1 MTRFLKYGTIIST
14 YLLVASVLLQ
24 IYARFFMDN
33 TPAWTEEASRLFFIY
48 TMSFA
53 AGLALKNNYYVYLE
67 LFYDNMNLRSQ
78 KVLMVLIY
86 VGIVLLFTL
95 MSYASFKFVQLGIPE
110 KSPSMK
116 ISMSIAFFSMFIM
129 AASICFF
136 AIIDILKIFKDLK

>member
-67 LFYDNMNLRSQ
+67 LFYEKMNLRSQ
-78 KVLMVLIY
+78 RVLMVLIY
-86 VGIVLLFTL
+86 VGIILLFIL

-129 AASICFF
+129 AASICYF
-136 AIIDILKIFKDLK
+136 AIIEILKILKI

>member
-67 LFYDNMNLRSQ
+67 LFYDKMNLRNQ
-78 KVLMVLIY
+78 RVLKVLIY

-129 AASICFF
+129 AASICYF